1 MKKNF
6 NSNFDYSE
14 RKKPTLNQ
22 IEKRIFNLFHL
33 KYSISKYFYGK
44 IVAHNII
51 FNIKTHIVAK
61 FKDYLIIDD
70 LSEFLK
76 RYYTMEESIVRLPG
90 YFEYYHLYS
99 YIFPNY
105 TTLKESKIIYK
116 NIHKKQKII
125 DLQQEEEYEMKMKE
139 LEIMQLKH
147 QRKKNK
153 QGVNII
159 FDNEVYNS
167 IIKQSNDLNM
177 ILFGIEK
184 NKKENKN
191 EELYKSFTSFDIK
204 DIIKSIEKYDDSK
217 IGFNCNKIS
226 ISKKDK
232 KTNNSSLMTKQST
245 YNSSI
250 MHQKIKKLKK
260 IYKKNNDNNI
270 LIGLKK
276 IKNESKSITSNSF
289 LLSHI
294 FNKNCLLNRR
304 LKSLESGKKFFSN
317 ENSKSKS
324 KNKDFKKLNIIKV
337 NQKMLINDKKTYLT
351 DRSSIH
357 KRQKTIQLDFLH
369 NSIFRKD
376 NFFGHKSYNIT
387 KNNSKSNT
395 SNINKK
401 SIDFNYYHKIETN
414 SKVQK
419 HKRIN
424 TITHITESNFKSY
437 KIKLL
442 NRIKAQTFLD
452 HNNKMKLNLKV
463 IKDLINNNKIKYKY
477 CYTERGSIISTNKKS
492 GKDKIKDKLYQNKL
506 DFGIM
511 KKIFKKKPMISIDLN
526 NKMNKNEILSQ
537 KSITNGKINK
547 SNFIHSNAIR
557 ELKSNQNLN
566 FKICSDRIINKN
578 IDKNKFKILYTEG
591 SSILVPKNEKRKEKL
606 KNDENMNKLSFLND
620 YSKLKNIKIKH
631 FYTTTNSLNK
641 DNINLL
647 KSKDKHKYNLKRNFN
662 IKKLNDNNF
671 NFNDKQNK
679 RKEISPIENNLNNTE
694 RGAKYLIV
702 KMMSKKSK

>member
-1 MKKNF
+1 MKKII
-6 NSNFDYSE
+6 NSNINSSE
-14 RKKPTLNQ
+14 RIIPSLKHM
-22 IEKRIFNLFHL
+22 EKRIFNLFHL

-44 IVAHNII
+44 IVAHNIV

-70 LSEFLK
+70 ISEFLK
-76 RYYTMEESIVRLPG
+76 RYYTMEETIVRLPG

-125 DLQQEEEYEMKMKE
+125 DLQQEEEYEMKMKD

-153 QGVNII
+153 QEVNAI
-159 FDNEVYNS
+159 FDSEVYNS

-184 NKKENKN
+184 NKN

-204 DIIKSIEKYDDSK
+204 EIVKSIEKYDDSK
-217 IGFNCNKIS
+217 IELNCNNNYIF
-226 ISKKDK
+226 KKDK

-245 YNSSI
+245 FNSSI
-250 MHQKIKKLKK
+250 MHQKIKRLKK

-276 IKNESKSITSNSF
+276 IKNESKSNTSNSF

-304 LKSLESGKKFFSN
+304 LKSLESGKNFFSN

-324 KNKDFKKLNIIKV
+324 KNKDFKKVNKIKV
-337 NQKMLINDKKTYLT
+337 NQKLLINDKKTYLT

-357 KRQKTIQLDFLH
+357 KRQKTIQFDFH

-376 NFFGHKSYNIT
+376 NFFGHKSYKIS
-387 KNNSKSNT
+387 KNNSKSNK
-395 SNINKK
+395 SNTNKK
-401 SIDFNYYHKIETN
+401 SIDFNYYHKIDNN
-414 SKVQK
+414 SKAQK

-424 TITHITESNFKSY
+424 TNTHITESNYKSY

-442 NRIKAQTFLD
+442 NRIKAQTFLE
-452 HNNKMKLNLKV
+452 HNNKMKLNLK
-463 IKDLINNNKIKYKY
+463 IINDLINNNKIKDKY
-477 CYTERGSIISTNKKS
+477 CYTERGSIVSTNKKS
-492 GKDKIKDKLYQNKL
+492 ARDKIKDKFSQNKL
-506 DFGIM
+506 DYGVM
-511 KKIFKKKPMISIDLN
+511 KKIFNKKPVISIDLN
-526 NKMNKNEILSQ
+526 NKLSKNLLLTQ
-537 KSITNGKINK
+537 KALTNTKINK
-547 SNFIHSNAIR
+547 SNFILSNTIR

-566 FKICSDRIINKN
+566 FKISSDRRINKN
-578 IDKNKFKILYTEG
+578 FDKNDFKILYTEG
-591 SSILVPKNEKRKEKL
+591 SSILVPKNDKRKEKL
-606 KNDENMNKLSFLND
+606 KNEETINKLSIFNQF
-620 YSKLKNIKIKH
+620 SILKNIKIKH
-631 FYTTTNSLNK
+631 FNTTTSSLNK
-641 DNINLL
+641 DNIKPFNI
-647 KSKDKHKYNLKRNFN
+647 KDKHKYNLKRNFN
-662 IKKLNDNNF
+662 IKKLNDNNY
-671 NFNDKQNK
+671 KQVK